1 MIVVTD
7 EAAKEALRLYVQG
20 GSTPHE
26 DMRKAIEAILPM
38 LTDTGEPLAPRRDGL
53 DGQYFSD
60 RIDALAQIIQSAHTA
75 AQGRQDAIYRRL
87 DAITTQM
94 RVLIETLLEVPPNTP
109 DVPIATPH
117 VPT

>member
-7 EAAKEALRLYVQG
+7 EAVAAAVDVYMNSGRKPFNA
-20 GSTPHE
+20 
-26 DMRKAIEAILPM
+26 MRDAIEAAVIC
-38 LTDTGEPLAPRRDGL
+38 LTPVRDTPTRDGL

-60 RIDALAQIIQSAHTA
+60 RLDALAQIIQSAHTA